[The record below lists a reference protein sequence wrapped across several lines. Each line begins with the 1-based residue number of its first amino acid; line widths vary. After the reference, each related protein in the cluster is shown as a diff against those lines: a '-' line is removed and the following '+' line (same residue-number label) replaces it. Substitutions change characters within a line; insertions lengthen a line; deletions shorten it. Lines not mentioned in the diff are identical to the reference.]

1 MSKARTIVITALLL
15 VFLSALVVQNGATQE
30 HGGGKAQMKEM
41 KGMEGMKGMKHMG
54 MGDAPIVPCMQ
65 VIVKSTSKRP
75 KGSKKGKVVIL
86 KPENGAVIKGRSV
99 KVVFDIPEKGD
110 QGNHVHL
117 YLDGRCKSMIR
128 SGRSYV
134 LSGLREG
141 KHKINLRLVTMEHE
155 EYGPSAIV
163 EVMVK
168 PKTRDQVQMSQMN
181 PGMEM
186 QRGGKMEM
194 VTQGIFKGVG
204 KVIALLPEKSQIV
217 VDHKEIP
224 GFMAAMTMGYSVKP
238 VKLLHGLKPGEKIRF
253 TIDAEKKAIVAISRM
268 KE

>member
-1 MSKARTIVITALLL
+1 MSRTVKTIIT
-15 VFLSALVVQNGATQE
+15 VFCLIFLPALVVENGTTQE

-41 KGMEGMKGMKHMG
+41 KSMEGMKGMKHMG

-65 VIVKSTSKRP
+65 VMVKSTSKRP

-86 KPENGAVIKGRSV
+86 KPENGAVIKRRSV

-163 EVMVK
+163 EI
-168 PKTRDQVQMSQMN
+168 T
-181 PGMEM
+181 
-186 QRGGKMEM
+186 
-194 VTQGIFKGVG
+194 
-204 KVIALLPEKSQIV
+204 
-217 VDHKEIP
+217 
-224 GFMAAMTMGYSVKP
+224 
-238 VKLLHGLKPGEKIRF
+238 VKLKSS
-253 TIDAEKKAIVAISRM
+253 VAN
-268 KE
+268 